1 MAELLQL
8 RVEDVD
14 LQIDLS
20 EYGLD
25 SISLTELANL
35 LNRAY
40 GLELV
45 PTLFFEHGNLASLA
59 RFLHEEHQAV
69 LAAHLQ
75 PPTGASLS
83 LPAEKTLL
91 ASRSFEREQPR
102 DRRRSRLVH
111 AHPVPA
117 SARREAVPVGPEPV
131 AVIGMSGRFPMASDL
146 QQFWRNLQEGK
157 DCISEIPPD
166 RWDWRAFYGD
176 PQKERQKTNIK
187 WGGFIEGV
195 GDFDPLFFGI
205 SPLEAEFMDP
215 QQRLLMM
222 YLWAAMEDAGYAPR
236 DLSGTDTGIFVGT
249 ASGGYGSLI
258 TKAQLPAESYIATG
272 MTPSVGPNRMSFFL
286 NLHGPSEPIET
297 SCSSSLVA
305 IHRAVLAIQDGSCEM
320 AFAGGVNTIVSP
332 EGTISLNKAGML
344 SEDGRCK
351 TFSAAANGYGRAEGV
366 GMLLLKKLAA
376 AEAAGDHIYGI
387 IRASAENHGGRAN
400 SLTAPNPK
408 AQAELLK
415 TAWRKAGI
423 DPATVSYIE
432 MHGTGTALGDPI
444 EINGLKM
451 AFKDVYTANGT
462 TPLPASCGLGA
473 VKSNIGHAELAS
485 GVAGVIKVFLQLR
498 HKTLLKSLH
507 GQPRNPYI
515 QLEDSPFYIVE
526 DTQEWVAPRDIR
538 GRTLPRR
545 AGVSSFGFGGVN
557 VHVVIEE
564 HMPKTRRAL
573 RRASGGHRAVI
584 LLSARHEERLR
595 EYAANVLGFVRSHQR
610 HDAVGV
616 RARSVHQSITAET
629 IRTYW
634 HRFSVLERQTSIS
647 SKTFGEIMGSR
658 RSTSTVWRTGCAR
671 TLRST
676 LMSRISWSAI
686 PSGPSRFAWKHTLDH
701 RQEARALTVRSW
713 ICSTWHTRCR
723 SGARPWKSGWAS
735 WRIPS
740 MKWQTNSRISLIE
753 TSVRACIAASLSPRE
768 RH

>member
-1 MAELLQL
+1 MAFPPGPQAS
-8 RVEDVD
+8 RHSFD
-14 LQIDLS
+14 QAGS
-20 EYGLD
+20 
-25 SISLTELANL
+25 
-35 LNRAY
+35 RA
-40 GLELV
+40 G
-45 PTLFFEHGNLASLA
+45 G
-59 RFLHEEHQAV
+59 
-69 LAAHLQ
+69 
-75 PPTGASLS
+75 TGACGGH
-83 LPAEKTLL
+83 
-91 ASRSFEREQPR
+91 RHERPFS
-102 DRRRSRLVH
+102 D
-111 AHPVPA
+111 
-117 SARREAVPVGPEPV
+117 G
-131 AVIGMSGRFPMASDL
+131 GDL

-236 DLSGTDTGIFVGT
+236 DLSGTNTGIFVGT

-258 TKAQLPAESYIATG
+258 AKAQLPAESYIATG

-366 GMLLLKKLAA
+366 GMLLLKKLTA

-423 DPATVSYIE
+423 DPASVSYIE

-485 GVAGVIKVFLQLR
+485 GVAGVIKVLLQLR
-498 HKTLLKSLH
+498 HKTLVKSLH
-507 GQPRNPYI
+507 CHPRNPYI

-526 DTQEWVAPRDIR
+526 DTQEWVAPRDAK

-564 HMPKTRRAL
+564 YMPKPRRAPH
-573 RRASGGHRAVI
+573 RASGGHPAVI
-584 LLSARHEERLR
+584 LLSARNEERLR
-595 EYAANVLGFVRSHQR
+595 EYAANLLDFVRSHQR
-610 HDAVGV
+610 RDAAGV
-616 RARSVHQSITAET
+616 RERSVHQVMLSRKHSRAAGTDSQCGRGGPRSRA
-629 IRTYW
+629 RHSAGLW
-634 HRFSVLERQTSIS
+634 GRDGPPQPLGGQAARGPRDRHRCQGS
-647 SKTFGEIMGSR
+647 SG
-658 RSTSTVWRTGCAR
+658 AQ
-671 TLRST
+671 
-676 LMSRISWSAI
+676 I
-686 PSGPSRFAWKHTLDH
+686 PSGPSRLAWKHALDH
-701 RQEARALTVRSW
+701 RQEAESADDAELDLFDLAYTLQIGREAMEERLGFVARSLDEVANKLQDFLDRDPSAGLYRGQIKSTREALTSSAADAEMAGTIDTCLRNGEYEKLSGPVGQRAGSELDPV
-713 ICSTWHTRCR
+713 IRGRPTAPHQPAHLSLCPRTLLDLCSRTPTDRQ
-723 SGARPWKSGWAS
+723 GLRPE
-735 WRIPS
+735 RRPP
-740 MKWQTNSRISLIE
+740 
-753 TSVRACIAASLSPRE
+753 RAGP
-768 RH
+768 